1 MLFASKRTTGTNL
14 FRLLLEDGE
23 RWMSVEEQR
32 TAFPNCSSLY
42 PTEPRP
48 VWLVLS
54 LYLCNMGYR
63 FSNGLG
69 VKAQMRNMRAAVH
82 DGDRG

>member
-1 MLFASKRTTGTNL
+1 MFFSKRITGTNL
-14 FRLLLEDGE
+14 FRLLTEDGD
-23 RWMSVEEQR
+23 RWMTEQEQLI
-32 TAFPNCSSLY
+32 AFPNCSSLR
-42 PTEPRP
+42 PVEPRP

-54 LYLCNMGYR
+54 LALRNMGYR

-69 VKAQMRNMRAAVH
+69 MKAQMRNMRAAVH